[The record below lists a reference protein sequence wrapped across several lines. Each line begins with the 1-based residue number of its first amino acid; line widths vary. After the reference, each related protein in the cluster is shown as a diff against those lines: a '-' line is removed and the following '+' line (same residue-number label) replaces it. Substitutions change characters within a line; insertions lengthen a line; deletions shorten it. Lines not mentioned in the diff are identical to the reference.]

1 MSYRPICDTWILA
14 RSKTKYYGAYPAGFL
29 HRARALLGVSPE
41 DAVLHVCGGK
51 VREYPY
57 PGGKGGKVAL
67 GPNDRTVDLD
77 IGTKPDFH
85 LDVRRGLPC
94 RHGDS
99 LERADGLETH
109 LTPEDDSCLW
119 DAMLIDRPYT
129 EADAA
134 KYVPGLISLPPLNAL
149 LKAALERVAIG
160 GRVGVLDYLWPHPGK
175 LGLEVAVV
183 AVGTGRNAR
192 ARWFTVFERI
202 APKE

>member
-1 MSYRPICDTWILA
+1 MSYRPITDTWILA

-67 GPNDRTVDLD
+67 GPNDKTVDLD

-85 LDVRRGLPC
+85 LDVRNGLPW
-94 RHGDS
+94 RDVGGN
-99 LERADGLETH
+99 LLQAWPGI
-109 LTPEDDSCLW
+109 
-119 DAMLIDRPYT
+119 LIDRPYT

-134 KYVPGLISLPPLNAL
+134 KYVPGLVSLPPLNAL
-149 LKAALERVAIG
+149 LKAALERVDIG

-183 AVGTGRNAR
+183 GVGTGRNAR